1 MSDFMMER
9 EIQEALTAGEN
20 ALQSLY
26 AASEQLDSARN
37 WGIVDLLG
45 GGFFTDLIKHSKMGK
60 AEEYLSQARYYLQQF
75 QKELRDVAADDTI
88 QLQTGDFL
96 SFADFFFDGVVADYL
111 VQSRINETRRKV
123 AEAIRRVEELTAKF
137 VQNIVTSTKT
147 KITRSETLVGHSSKE
162 DSRKRGQQYENSI
175 GSSTAIIIF
184 GHGSTSYYYRR
195 DRNHSHSCNISERL
209 R

>member
-75 QKELRDVAADDTI
+75 QKELRNVAADDTI
-88 QLQTGDFL
+88 QLQMGDFL
-96 SFADFFFDGVVADYL
+96 NFADFFLNEKLSKFFVCLFSSLFIKSKADC
-111 VQSRINETRRKV
+111 T
-123 AEAIRRVEELTAKF
+123 
-137 VQNIVTSTKT
+137 
-147 KITRSETLVGHSSKE
+147 
-162 DSRKRGQQYENSI
+162 
-175 GSSTAIIIF
+175 
-184 GHGSTSYYYRR
+184 
-195 DRNHSHSCNISERL
+195 
-209 R
+209 

>member
-1 MSDFMMER
+1 MNDFMMER

-60 AEEYLSQARYYLQQF
+60 AEKYLSQARYYLQQF
-75 QKELRDVAADDTI
+75 QKELRNVAADDII

-123 AEAIRRVEELTAKF
+123 AEAIRRVEELTAKLRA
-137 VQNIVTSTKT
+137 K
-147 KITRSETLVGHSSKE
+147 
-162 DSRKRGQQYENSI
+162 Y
-175 GSSTAIIIF
+175 
-184 GHGSTSYYYRR
+184 SYF
-195 DRNHSHSCNISERL
+195 N
-209 R
+209 

>member
-26 AASEQLDSARN
+26 AASEQLDSARK

-75 QKELRDVAADDTI
+75 QKELRDVAADGTI

-96 SFADFFFDGVVADYL
+96 SFFDGVVADYL

-123 AEAIRRVEELTAKF
+123 AEAIRRVEELTAKLRA
-137 VQNIVTSTKT
+137 K
-147 KITRSETLVGHSSKE
+147 
-162 DSRKRGQQYENSI
+162 Y
-175 GSSTAIIIF
+175 
-184 GHGSTSYYYRR
+184 SYF
-195 DRNHSHSCNISERL
+195 N
-209 R
+209 

>member
-45 GGFFTDLIKHSKMGK
+45 GGFFTDLIKHSKM
-60 AEEYLSQARYYLQQF
+60 
-75 QKELRDVAADDTI
+75 
-88 QLQTGDFL
+88 
-96 SFADFFFDGVVADYL
+96 DGVVADYL

-123 AEAIRRVEELTAKF
+123 AEAIRRVEELTAKLRA
-137 VQNIVTSTKT
+137 K
-147 KITRSETLVGHSSKE
+147 
-162 DSRKRGQQYENSI
+162 Y
-175 GSSTAIIIF
+175 
-184 GHGSTSYYYRR
+184 SYF
-195 DRNHSHSCNISERL
+195 N
-209 R
+209 

>member
-1 MSDFMMER
+1 MNDFMMER

-60 AEEYLSQARYYLQQF
+60 AEKYLSQARYYLQQF
-75 QKELRDVAADDTI
+75 QKELRNVAADDTI
-88 QLQTGDFL
+88 

-123 AEAIRRVEELTAKF
+123 AEAIRRVEELTAKLRA
-137 VQNIVTSTKT
+137 K
-147 KITRSETLVGHSSKE
+147 
-162 DSRKRGQQYENSI
+162 Y
-175 GSSTAIIIF
+175 
-184 GHGSTSYYYRR
+184 SYF
-195 DRNHSHSCNISERL
+195 N
-209 R
+209 

>member
-1 MSDFMMER
+1 MNDFMMER

-37 WGIVDLLG
+37 WGIIDLLG
-45 GGFFTDLIKHSKMGK
+45 GGFFTDLIKH
-60 AEEYLSQARYYLQQF
+60 LSQARYYLQQF
-75 QKELRDVAADDTI
+75 QKELRNVAADDTI

-123 AEAIRRVEELTAKF
+123 AEAIRRVEELTAKLRA
-137 VQNIVTSTKT
+137 K
-147 KITRSETLVGHSSKE
+147 
-162 DSRKRGQQYENSI
+162 Y
-175 GSSTAIIIF
+175 
-184 GHGSTSYYYRR
+184 SYF
-195 DRNHSHSCNISERL
+195 N
-209 R
+209 

>member
-1 MSDFMMER
+1 MSDFMMKR

-75 QKELRDVAADDTI
+75 QKELRDVAADGTI

-123 AEAIRRVEELTAKF
+123 AEAIRRVEELT
-137 VQNIVTSTKT
+137 
-147 KITRSETLVGHSSKE
+147 KITRSETSVGHSSKE

-184 GHGSTSYYYRR
+184 RHGSISYYYRR

>member
-75 QKELRDVAADDTI
+75 QKELRDVAADGTI

-123 AEAIRRVEELTAKF
+123 AEAIRRVEELTAKLRASD
-137 VQNIVTSTKT
+137 TA
-147 KITRSETLVGHSSKE
+147 VGHSSKE

-184 GHGSTSYYYRR
+184 RHGSTSHYYRR

>member
-37 WGIVDLLG
+37 WGIVDSLG

-75 QKELRDVAADDTI
+75 QKEFSAPLITKEPV
-88 QLQTGDFL
+88 
-96 SFADFFFDGVVADYL
+96 SV
-111 VQSRINETRRKV
+111 ING
-123 AEAIRRVEELTAKF
+123 
-137 VQNIVTSTKT
+137 
-147 KITRSETLVGHSSKE
+147 RSP
-162 DSRKRGQQYENSI
+162 I
-175 GSSTAIIIF
+175 
-184 GHGSTSYYYRR
+184 
-195 DRNHSHSCNISERL
+195 
-209 R
+209 

>member
-75 QKELRDVAADDTI
+75 QKELRDVAADGTI

-96 SFADFFFDGVVADYL
+96 SF
-111 VQSRINETRRKV
+111 
-123 AEAIRRVEELTAKF
+123 
-137 VQNIVTSTKT
+137 
-147 KITRSETLVGHSSKE
+147 
-162 DSRKRGQQYENSI
+162 
-175 GSSTAIIIF
+175 
-184 GHGSTSYYYRR
+184 
-195 DRNHSHSCNISERL
+195 
-209 R
+209 

>member
-60 AEEYLSQARYYLQQF
+60 AEAEGIDKKAEAMKKYGEAAIIEMIMQALPEIA
-75 QKELRDVAADDTI
+75 K
-88 QLQTGDFL
+88 
-96 SFADFFFDGVVADYL
+96 
-111 VQSRINETRRKV
+111 NV
-123 AEAIRRVEELTAKF
+123 AEPLSKVD
-137 VQNIVTSTKT
+137 
-147 KITRSETLVGHSSKE
+147 KITMYGEGNSAKMLQDIINSTTQVTEGLAQGMGIDVKALLSSIVGAKIASNTPE
-162 DSRKRGQQYENSI
+162 DPQKSDSDEYEQ
-175 GSSTAIIIF
+175 
-184 GHGSTSYYYRR
+184 
-195 DRNHSHSCNISERL
+195 
-209 R
+209 

>member
-26 AASEQLDSARN
+26 AASEQLDSARK

-75 QKELRDVAADDTI
+75 QKE
-88 QLQTGDFL
+88 FL

-123 AEAIRRVEELTAKF
+123 AEAIRRVEELTAKLRA
-137 VQNIVTSTKT
+137 K
-147 KITRSETLVGHSSKE
+147 
-162 DSRKRGQQYENSI
+162 Y
-175 GSSTAIIIF
+175 
-184 GHGSTSYYYRR
+184 SYF
-195 DRNHSHSCNISERL
+195 N
-209 R
+209 